1 MSNLN
6 QLSPTEITL
15 YGVSWCSDCRRAK
28 RVFAEL
34 QANYVE
40 IDIDAD
46 EKAAEFVKQVNRGNR
61 SVPTILFPDGT
72 SLTEPDNATLAA
84 KIAQVQKTA

>member
-1 MSNLN
+1 MSNPN
-6 QLSPTEITL
+6 PLSPSEITL
-15 YGVSWCSDCRRAK
+15 YGVSWCPDCRRAK

-34 QANYVE
+34 QANYIE

-46 EKAAEFVKQVNRGNR
+46 EKAAELVKQVNHGNR

-72 SLTEPDNATLAA
+72 SLTEPDNTTLAA
-84 KIAQVQKTA
+84 KIAQFRKTA